1 MELLERAKTWWETL
15 GMSAKEA
22 VVVESVLDRPKKSV
36 QVSCPECHRF
46 YNSTD
51 LHDCLGKFD
60 AIRAYNKQATK
71 SVWKRLAL
79 KYHIPLKD
87 TDAMY
92 QEAVKEIKAMPSVE
106 FDTLLREYE
115 LRLAILQAADP
126 TWIIEEEL
134 WNS

>member
-15 GMSAKEA
+15 GISAKEA
-22 VVVESVLDRPKKSV
+22 VIVESVLDRPKKSV
-36 QVSCPECHRF
+36 QVQCPHCHCL

-51 LHDCLGKFD
+51 LHDCIGKFD
-60 AIRAYNKQATK
+60 LIRAYNKQATK

-79 KYHIPLKD
+79 VYHMPVKD
-87 TDAMY
+87 TDAIY
-92 QEAVKEIKAMPSVE
+92 AEVVKEMKAMPSTE
-106 FDTLLREYE
+106 FATLLREYE
-115 LRLAILQAADP
+115 LRLAVLQAADP

>member
-15 GMSAKEA
+15 GISAKEA

-36 QVSCPECHRF
+36 QVQCPDCRCL

-51 LHDCLGKFD
+51 LHDCVGRFD
-60 AIRAYNKQATK
+60 VLRVVSQEATK

-87 TDAMY
+87 TDAIRK
-92 QEAVKEIKAMPSVE
+92 EAQKEMNEMSPTDFAE
-106 FDTLLREYE
+106 LLRSYE
-115 LRLAILQAADP
+115 LRLAVLQAADP